1 MRRWVGLVVA
11 LVLVMGSM
19 PGAIS
24 RAQGDDELWPTTE
37 WQLSTPEE
45 QGMDSDVLVLL
56 MERIA
61 EQQTDIDS
69 LLVVRHGAIVLEAY
83 WAPYDVRTRHGLA
96 SVAKSVVSALIGAAI
111 EQGYISGV
119 DVPVLDFF
127 PGVVD
132 VEPGDPKLSMTLE
145 DLLTMQAGLR
155 CHDETDAT
163 VEAMQ
168 RTDDWAAYMLRQPM
182 VDQPGR
188 TFNYCNGVSHLLS
201 VIVGRATG
209 QNTMDF
215 AQESLFQPLGIT
227 RVLWARDPDGNPT
240 GGWGLA
246 MTPRDMARF
255 GYLYL
260 RDGWWDG
267 TQILPAGWVDASAT
281 RHSYSL
287 QSRGWY
293 GYQWWV
299 NSVNS
304 FQAVGAGGQ
313 YIFVRRGTDM
323 VVVMTSDTQI
333 GNYPDLLELM
343 NDYVLYASKSDEP
356 LPANPEGVAAL
367 QTLVA
372 AVASAD

>member
-1 MRRWVGLVVA
+1 MRRIVGLVVA
-11 LVLVMGSM
+11 LALVMGGV
-19 PGAIS
+19 PGATS
-24 RAQGDDELWPTTE
+24 HAQGGGEVWPAAE
-37 WQLSTPEE
+37 WQVSTPEA

-61 EQQTDIDS
+61 DQQTDIDS
-69 LLVVRHGAIVLEAY
+69 LLIVRHGAIVLEAY
-83 WAPYDVRTRHGLA
+83 WAPYDARTRHGLA
-96 SVAKSVVSALIGAAI
+96 SVAKSFVSALIGIAI
-111 EQGYISGV
+111 QQGYITGV
-119 DVPVLDFF
+119 DQPVLDFF
-127 PGVVD
+127 PEQEVA
-132 VEPGDPKLSMTLE
+132 PGDPKQAMTLE
-145 DLLTMQAGLR
+145 DLLTMRAGLR
-155 CHDETDAT
+155 CHDETDTT

-215 AQESLFQPLGIT
+215 AQENLFHPLGIT

-246 MTPRDMARF
+246 LTPRDMARF

-267 TQILPAGWVDASAT
+267 TQILPTGWVDASAT
-281 RHSYSL
+281 LHSYSL
-287 QSRGWY
+287 QSQDWY

-299 NSVNS
+299 NSVNA

-333 GNYPDLLELM
+333 GNYANLLELM
-343 NDYVLYASKSDEP
+343 NEYVLYASKSDEP

-367 QTLVA
+367 QTWVA
-372 AVASAD
+372 AAASAD